1 MLKILGFNGS
11 PRSGWNT
18 SLLVKKALEGAA
30 SQGASTEYFDLG
42 SIKFDG
48 CQSCLICKKG
58 PKFEGK
64 CYHKDGLSPILEK
77 MKQSDGFILG
87 APIYMGLPSA
97 LSHAFLERAI
107 FSSCAYRTTNGA
119 VFGKKIKTGLIVT
132 TGAPPKQVNEMYQP
146 LFKQLTGFMSM
157 CYGSCEFLGSYDTL
171 QVNDYSKYDIQICDP
186 KEKHRLRKEQ
196 FPIDLTNAFEL
207 GRKLAT
213 K

>member
-11 PRSGWNT
+11 PRSNWNT

-64 CYHKDGLSPILEK
+64 CYHKDGLTPILEK
-77 MKQSDGFILG
+77 IKQCDGFVFGL
-87 APIYMGLPSA
+87 PIYMGLPSA
-97 LSHAFLERAI
+97 LSHAFLERAL
-107 FSSCAYRTTNGA
+107 FSSYAYRKDSS
-119 VFGKKIKTGLIVT
+119 VFGRKIKTGLVVT
-132 TGAPPKQVNEMYQP
+132 TGAPETMVNQMYQP
-146 LFKQLTGFMSM
+146 LLKQLTGLFTGI
-157 CYGSCEFLGSYDTL
+157 YGSCEFVGSYDTL
-171 QVNDYSKYDIQICDP
+171 QVSDYSKYDIQICDP
-186 KEKHRLRKEQ
+186 KEKHRLRKER
-196 FPIDLTNAFEL
+196 FPVDLKNAYEL
-207 GRKLAT
+207 GRKVAT